1 MSFYKELF
9 IALSLFLLVF
19 LIGVFGFYWVA
30 PEANWLDALYMTVI
44 TISTVGFGEVVQLD
58 ARGKLFT
65 VGFIIVS
72 ISVIAYSAKILLSY
86 FIEGTLTQQFQ
97 RQRMMK
103 TIAKMNNHA
112 IICGCGRT
120 GKEALSQLMDMN
132 FPVVII
138 EKDPAIFEQLPKKVV
153 KILGDAQ
160 QEAELQNAGIGRAR
174 YLITAL
180 PGDAENLY
188 VVLTAR
194 QLAPQLNIV
203 SRASEEHSI
212 EKLRFAGANHVVLPD
227 ALGGNHMVRLLFHPD
242 VIRFLEALTT
252 SYGDAASS
260 IAEIEID
267 HLTPAQQGKTLSE
280 LGLRQETGC
289 NVIGYIQPNS
299 PPVIN
304 PSAHQKIALGAI
316 LIVLGTQEA
325 HEKLR
330 RMFSA

>member
-30 PEANWLDALYMTVI
+30 PEANWL
-44 TISTVGFGEVVQLD
+44 
-58 ARGKLFT
+58 
-65 VGFIIVS
+65 
-72 ISVIAYSAKILLSY
+72 
-86 FIEGTLTQQFQ
+86 
-97 RQRMMK
+97 
-103 TIAKMNNHA
+103 
-112 IICGCGRT
+112 
-120 GKEALSQLMDMN
+120 
-132 FPVVII
+132 
-138 EKDPAIFEQLPKKVV
+138 
-153 KILGDAQ
+153 
-160 QEAELQNAGIGRAR
+160 
-174 YLITAL
+174 
-180 PGDAENLY
+180 
-188 VVLTAR
+188 
-194 QLAPQLNIV
+194 
-203 SRASEEHSI
+203 
-212 EKLRFAGANHVVLPD
+212 
-227 ALGGNHMVRLLFHPD
+227 
-242 VIRFLEALTT
+242 EALTT

-267 HLTPAQQGKTLSE
+267 HLTPVQQGKTLSE

-304 PSAHQKIALGAI
+304 PSAHQKIALGAT

>member
-1 MSFYKELF
+1 M
-9 IALSLFLLVF
+9 FL
-19 LIGVFGFYWVA
+19 GS
-30 PEANWLDALYMTVI
+30 PKANWLEALYMTVI

-86 FIEGTLTQQFQ
+86 FIEVTLTQKFQ
-97 RQRMMK
+97 RQRIMK
-103 TIAKMNNHA
+103 TIAKMNNHV

-132 FPVVII
+132 FSVVIMRRI
-138 EKDPAIFEQLPKKVV
+138 LQFFSNCPSSKNFGRCPTKNRIFKCEV
-153 KILGDAQ
+153 
-160 QEAELQNAGIGRAR
+160 GRAR

-188 VVLTAR
+188 IIITAR

-227 ALGGNHMVRLLFHPD
+227 ALGGNDMVRLLFHPD

-267 HLTPAQQGKTLSE
+267 HLTPAQRELLSE

-316 LIVLGTQEA
+316 LNVLGTPEA

-330 RMFSA
+330 RMFHEFPNFEMDLIY

>member
-1 MSFYKELF
+1 M
-9 IALSLFLLVF
+9 
-19 LIGVFGFYWVA
+19 
-30 PEANWLDALYMTVI
+30 
-44 TISTVGFGEVVQLD
+44 
-58 ARGKLFT
+58 
-65 VGFIIVS
+65 
-72 ISVIAYSAKILLSY
+72 
-86 FIEGTLTQQFQ
+86 
-97 RQRMMK
+97 
-103 TIAKMNNHA
+103 
-112 IICGCGRT
+112 
-120 GKEALSQLMDMN
+120 
-132 FPVVII
+132 
-138 EKDPAIFEQLPKKVV
+138 
-153 KILGDAQ
+153 GDAQ

-203 SRASEEHSI
+203 SRAYEEHSI

-267 HLTPAQQGKTLSE
+267 HLTPVQQGKTLSE

-304 PSAHQKIALGAI
+304 PSAHQKIALGAT

>member
-30 PEANWLDALYMTVI
+30 PKANWLDALYMTVI

-138 EKDPAIFEQLPKKVV
+138 EKDPAIFVQLPKKAV
-153 KILGDAQ
+153 KILAMPNKK
-160 QEAELQNAGIGRAR
+160 QNCKMQG
-174 YLITAL
+174 
-180 PGDAENLY
+180 
-188 VVLTAR
+188 
-194 QLAPQLNIV
+194 LA
-203 SRASEEHSI
+203 A
-212 EKLRFAGANHVVLPD
+212 
-227 ALGGNHMVRLLFHPD
+227 
-242 VIRFLEALTT
+242 
-252 SYGDAASS
+252 
-260 IAEIEID
+260 
-267 HLTPAQQGKTLSE
+267 PA
-280 LGLRQETGC
+280 
-289 NVIGYIQPNS
+289 I
-299 PPVIN
+299 
-304 PSAHQKIALGAI
+304 
-316 LIVLGTQEA
+316 
-325 HEKLR
+325 
-330 RMFSA
+330 